1 MVLRRKKRRTLAR
14 FIAPLATLVI
24 VGYFGFHAFNGQY
37 GIRANLAMQKRMVE
51 LKGELAGLTKQRQT
65 LEERVKLL
73 RDGSMEKDMV
83 DQHVRAQLNM
93 VREDEI
99 VLFIHNSPIN

>member
-83 DQHVRAQLNM
+83 DQHVRSQLNM

>member
-1 MVLRRKKRRTLAR
+1 MVLRRRKRRTLAR

-37 GIRANLAMQKRMVE
+37 GIRANLAMQTRMAE
-51 LKGELAGLTKQRQT
+51 LKIELAELTRRRDKF
-65 LEERVKLL
+65 EERVKLL
-73 RDGSMEKDMV
+73 RAGTLEKDMV

-99 VLFIHNSPIN
+99 VLFIHN

>member
-1 MVLRRKKRRTLAR
+1 MVLRRTKRRRLSR
-14 FIAPLATLVI
+14 FIAPVATLII

-37 GIRANLAMQKRMVE
+37 GIRANLAMQQRMAELEVKLAEVTKRREV
-51 LKGELAGLTKQRQT
+51 
-65 LEERVKLL
+65 LEDRVKSL

-83 DQHVRAQLNM
+83 DQHVRSQLNM

-99 VLFIHNSPIN
+99 VLFIHN